1 MVSGRLGECAS
12 DAHGVLRYVAG
23 ETMPFT
29 ITNGAGPTRHSSRI
43 LDTGDSSV
51 LLGSLTCPD
60 DCPAPSKGII
70 VTQYCGTSPPDPTVC
85 LNPETASQC
94 QLGVGA
100 DCQACP
106 DNAYC
111 TSAYLIMS
119 ARGSHFVDRIGL
131 GFVKLVLQRWRVC
144 WVRRRFYCN
153 FLAQVLEASNC
164 GPRRAHGCPVRR

>member
-1 MVSGRLGECAS
+1 M
-12 DAHGVLRYVAG
+12 GVFEKFPGTGGLACVAG

-29 ITNGAGPTRHSSRI
+29 VANGGGRHDGRMLNSNT
-43 LDTGDSSV
+43 TGI

-106 DNAYC
+106 DNAFC
-111 TSAYLIMS
+111 TCAT
-119 ARGSHFVDRIGL
+119 
-131 GFVKLVLQRWRVC
+131 
-144 WVRRRFYCN
+144 
-153 FLAQVLEASNC
+153 
-164 GPRRAHGCPVRR
+164 GCR